1 MKHIILLS
9 IVAISLFVTPKK
21 SYAWGRQGHS
31 LVAEI
36 AFHYMDITTQKKV
49 MKFLNGM
56 TIEDAAS
63 WMDNIKS
70 DHAYDYLK
78 PDHYINIE
86 KGDVYTAN
94 NKDNIVNELNK
105 VISELNKSETLT
117 DANIQT
123 DLLILMHLM
132 GDLHQPLHDGYG
144 SDKGGNT
151 SQVSFMNKGTNIHA
165 VWDSEIIN
173 YNNVELNDCL
183 QFNHYT
189 PQELIELDQLNI
201 VGWMG
206 EGRLLLDKVY
216 DFKGNK
222 IDETYINAEVNTIE
236 KQLLKAG
243 LRLASILENLFKHI
257 NREPVFATENKE
269 ILSVGLNVLEQY
281 EGKLVKVCT
290 KIYGTKFLDNNGGKP
305 TFLNAGAA
313 FPNSPLTI
321 LIWGDNRKNFKNA
334 PEKYYDGKDVCITG
348 KIVMYKGKPEII
360 VTKEDEIEVK

>member
-1 MKHIILLS
+1 MKHIIVLL
-9 IVAISLFVTPKK
+9 IAAICLFTTPQK

-31 LVAEI
+31 LVVEI
-36 AFHYMDITTQKKV
+36 AFHYMDSTTQKKV
-49 MKFLNGM
+49 AKFLNGM
-56 TIEDAAS
+56 TIEDAGS
-63 WMDNIKS
+63 WMDNVRS

-86 KGDVYTAN
+86 KGEVYTAD

-123 DLLILMHLM
+123 DLLILMHLI

-151 SQVSFMNKGTNIHA
+151 DQVSFMNKGTNIHA

-173 YNNVELNDCL
+173 YKNVAINDCI
-183 QFNHYT
+183 QFNNYT
-189 PQELIELDQLNI
+189 PKELAALDKLDI
-201 VGWMG
+201 VEWMN
-206 EGRLLLDKVY
+206 ESRSLLDKVY
-216 DFKGNK
+216 DYKGNK
-222 IDETYINAEVNTIE
+222 IDEAYINADVSIIE
-236 KQLLKAG
+236 KQLLIAG
-243 LRLASILENLFKHI
+243 LRLADILEHLFKNI
-257 NREPVFATENKE
+257 NREPVFAVENKE
-269 ILSVGLNVLEQY
+269 ILSVGVDGLEQY

-290 KIYGTKFLDNNGGKP
+290 KIYGTKFLDNSGGKP

-321 LIWGDNRKNFKNA
+321 LIWGDNRKNFKKS